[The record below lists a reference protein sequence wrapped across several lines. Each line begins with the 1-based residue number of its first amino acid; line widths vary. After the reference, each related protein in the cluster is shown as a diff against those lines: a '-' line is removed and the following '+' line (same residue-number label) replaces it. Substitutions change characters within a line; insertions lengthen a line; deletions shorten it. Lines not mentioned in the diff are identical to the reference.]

1 MMDFIDMN
9 DSTLDDI
16 NDMEDITSVEPNTV
30 PPKTSSS
37 SSISAERLHYLAIEL
52 EELTQHLGYKSDG
65 YSIIVAA
72 LIYIK
77 KLQGDIGDG

>member
-1 MMDFIDMN
+1 MTDFIDMN

-16 NDMEDITSVEPNTV
+16 NDVEDTTSVEPNTV

-37 SSISAERLHYLAIEL
+37 NAISAERLHYLAIEL
-52 EELTQHLGYKSDG
+52 EDLTKHLGYKSDG

-72 LIYIK
+72 VTYIK
-77 KLQGDIGDG
+77 KLQGDIDNG